1 MDKCLKEK
9 TDKCQINL
17 DDLGWPAHCMEII
30 DSQTQAFYAFTQF
43 DCNNENIDL
52 GFAELKREQLGI
64 MVAVWDL
71 AVMSSFLIALVL
83 WKHWVERDS

>member
-30 DSQTQAFYAFTQF
+30 DSQT
-43 DCNNENIDL
+43 
-52 GFAELKREQLGI
+52 
-64 MVAVWDL
+64 
-71 AVMSSFLIALVL
+71 
-83 WKHWVERDS
+83 